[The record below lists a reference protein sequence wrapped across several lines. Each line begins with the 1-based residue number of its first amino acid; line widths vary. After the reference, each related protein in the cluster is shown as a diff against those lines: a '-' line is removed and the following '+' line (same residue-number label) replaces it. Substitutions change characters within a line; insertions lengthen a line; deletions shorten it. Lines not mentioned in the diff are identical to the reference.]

1 VKVTQRWPTWVR
13 RLAFGAVLILAAA
26 TPGMAATW
34 TSSRCEY
41 SGCERAGTVR
51 WIRPLP
57 GSWTVQNGI
66 TGTTPA
72 IGQAYGALGAQ
83 LAAIGSG
90 LTVSAYRASTGQ
102 RLWTTRLTGFAPGSA
117 ITAVRVWPGVVTVGV
132 TPPAPEA
139 PPATATTPA
148 TAATPTPGSTL
159 WPGPTPATSDTPAP
173 GSTPTPIT
181 TPARRA
187 APAPASPP
195 ARGTTPSP
203 WATPAAGATPSSG
216 GTASPGATPAP
227 GAAPATGGGPVTA
240 SGPPRREVVL
250 RASTGHQVRAYPA
263 AQFGGAVAAGPSTTV
278 VVGPHAVTS
287 YANRTGAVRWSR
299 PTGPVP
305 LDWQVGGGQ
314 LYLAVAAGGYL
325 GSAPVTALRRISLGT
340 GAQRVIRPRGSSYAG
355 ALSLAYQGAVV
366 FSSARWA
373 RAYSGSTGRE
383 LWQYPNVL
391 PDTVD
396 AVAERLYLISGNT
409 LIGVDPQT
417 GTTLARVN
425 AASSSGLYG
434 VREGAVLGI
443 DHGGLGKAWAYD
455 IAAQRVLWTSR
466 PLPWPHYFVDLSGI
480 GGSAPPGEDGVL
492 LAVCGK
498 VGPQPSGT
506 APPPCARPM
515 LAVVNR

>member
-1 VKVTQRWPTWVR
+1 
-13 RLAFGAVLILAAA
+13 
-26 TPGMAATW
+26 
-34 TSSRCEY
+34 
-41 SGCERAGTVR
+41 
-51 WIRPLP
+51 
-57 GSWTVQNGI
+57 
-66 TGTTPA
+66 
-72 IGQAYGALGAQ
+72 
-83 LAAIGSG
+83 
-90 LTVSAYRASTGQ
+90 
-102 RLWTTRLTGFAPGSA
+102 
-117 ITAVRVWPGVVTVGV
+117 
-132 TPPAPEA
+132 
-139 PPATATTPA
+139 
-148 TAATPTPGSTL
+148 
-159 WPGPTPATSDTPAP
+159 
-173 GSTPTPIT
+173 
-181 TPARRA
+181 
-187 APAPASPP
+187 
-195 ARGTTPSP
+195 
-203 WATPAAGATPSSG
+203 
-216 GTASPGATPAP
+216 
-227 GAAPATGGGPVTA
+227 
-240 SGPPRREVVL
+240 VVL
-250 RASTGHQVRAYPA
+250 RASTGHRVRAYPA
-263 AQFGGAVAAGPSTTV
+263 AQFGGAVAASSSTTV

-314 LYLAVAAGGYL
+314 LYLAMAAGGYL

-340 GAQRVIRPRGSSYAG
+340 GAQRVIRPRGSSYVG
-355 ALSLAYQGAVV
+355 TLSLAYQGVAV

-383 LWQYPNVL
+383 LWQYPNAL

-409 LIGVDPQT
+409 LIGVDAQT

-498 VGPQPSGT
+498 VGPQPAGT
-506 APPPCARPM
+506 AAPRCARPE

>member
-1 VKVTQRWPTWVR
+1 VKVTQRWLTWAR
-13 RLAFGAVLILAAA
+13 RLAFAAVLILAAA

-34 TSSRCEY
+34 SSFQCQR
-41 SGCERAGTVR
+41 SGCEKAGTVR

-57 GSWTVQNGI
+57 GSWTVQNGMA
-66 TGTTPA
+66 GTTPA
-72 IGQAYGALGAQ
+72 TGQAYGALSAQ

-90 LTVSAYRASTGQ
+90 LTVSAYRAATGQ
-102 RLWTTRLTGFAPGSA
+102 RLWTTQLTGFAPGSS
-117 ITAVRVWPGVVTVGV
+117 ITAVRVWPGVLTVGV
-132 TPPAPEA
+132 T
-139 PPATATTPA
+139 
-148 TAATPTPGSTL
+148 
-159 WPGPTPATSDTPAP
+159 TPAP
-173 GSTPTPIT
+173 G
-181 TPARRA
+181 
-187 APAPASPP
+187 
-195 ARGTTPSP
+195 
-203 WATPAAGATPSSG
+203 
-216 GTASPGATPAP
+216 
-227 GAAPATGGGPVTA
+227 GGPVA
-240 SGPPRREVVL
+240 AGGPPRREVVL

-263 AQFGGAVAAGPSTTV
+263 AQFGGAVAASPSTTV
-278 VVGPHAVTS
+278 IVGPHAVTC

-305 LDWQVGGGQ
+305 QDWQVDGGQ

-325 GSAPVTALRRISLGT
+325 GSAPVTALHRIDLAT
-340 GAQRVIRPRGSSYAG
+340 GAQRIIRPHGSPYFG
-355 ALSLAYQGAVV
+355 ALGLAYQGVV
-366 FSSARWA
+366 IFSSARRA
-373 RAYSGSTGRE
+373 SAYSGSTGRE
-383 LWQYPNVL
+383 LWHYPNAL

-396 AVAERLYLISGNT
+396 AVTGRLYLISGNT

-480 GGSAPPGEDGVL
+480 GGSAPPGEDAVL
-492 LAVCGK
+492 LAVCGR
-498 VGPQPSGT
+498 VGPQPAGIT
-506 APPPCARPM
+506 ALPCARPE

>member
-1 VKVTQRWPTWVR
+1 MKVTQRWLTWVR
-13 RLAFGAVLILAAA
+13 RLAFAAVLILALA

-34 TSSRCEY
+34 SSFQCHRCEK
-41 SGCERAGTVR
+41 AGTVR
-51 WIRPLP
+51 WIRSLP

-66 TGTTPA
+66 TGTAPA
-72 IGQAYGALGAQ
+72 TGQAYGALGAQ
-83 LAAIGSG
+83 LAAVGSG

-132 TPPAPEA
+132 TPPAPGA

-148 TAATPTPGSTL
+148 AGAT
-159 WPGPTPATSDTPAP
+159 
-173 GSTPTPIT
+173 
-181 TPARRA
+181 
-187 APAPASPP
+187 
-195 ARGTTPSP
+195 
-203 WATPAAGATPSSG
+203 TPAAGATTPAAGATTSAAGATPSPRS
-216 GTASPGATPAP
+216 TPAP
-227 GAAPATGGGPVTA
+227 GAAPGTGGGPVTA
-240 SGPPRREVVL
+240 GGPPRREVVL

-263 AQFGGAVAAGPSTTV
+263 AQFGGAVAASPSTTV
-278 VVGPHAVTS
+278 VVGPRAVTS

-305 LDWQVGGGQ
+305 QDWQVDGRQ
-314 LYLAVAAGGYL
+314 FYLAVAGDGYL
-325 GSAPVTALRRISLGT
+325 GSAPVTALRRINLAT
-340 GAQRVIRPRGSSYAG
+340 GAQRVVRPHGSSYDG
-355 ALSLAYQGAVV
+355 MLSLAYQGVVV
-366 FSSARWA
+366 FTSARWA
-373 RAYSGSTGRE
+373 TAYSGTTGQE
-383 LWQYPNVL
+383 LWQYPNAL

-396 AVAERLYLISGNT
+396 TVAGRLYLISGNT

-417 GTTLARVN
+417 GTILARVN

-455 IAAQRVLWTSR
+455 IATQRVLWTSR

-480 GGSAPPGEDGVL
+480 GGSAPPGEDAVL

-498 VGPQPSGT
+498 VGPQPAGT
-506 APPPCARPM
+506 APPPCARPE

>member
-13 RLAFGAVLILAAA
+13 RLAFTAVLILAAA

-34 TSSRCEY
+34 SSFQCQD
-41 SGCERAGTVR
+41 SGCEKAGTLR
-51 WIRPLP
+51 WTRPLP

-66 TGTTPA
+66 TGITPA
-72 IGQAYGALGAQ
+72 TGQAYGALGAQ

-132 TPPAPEA
+132 TPPAPGA
-139 PPATATTPA
+139 TPATATTPA
-148 TAATPTPGSTL
+148 TGATATS
-159 WPGPTPATSDTPAP
+159 WPGPTPATTGTPVP
-173 GSTPTPIT
+173 GSTPAT
-181 TPARRA
+181 TG
-187 APAPASPP
+187 AS
-195 ARGTTPSP
+195 AG
-203 WATPAAGATPSSG
+203 GATP
-216 GTASPGATPAP
+216 SPGATPAARSTP
-227 GAAPATGGGPVTA
+227 SPVATPVQGAAPVPDAAPATGGTHGAAGSP
-240 SGPPRREVVL
+240 SRREVVL
-250 RASTGHQVRAYPA
+250 RASNGHQVRAYPA
-263 AQFGGAVAAGPSTTV
+263 ARFGGAVAASPGTTV

-305 LDWQVGGGQ
+305 QDWQVDGGQ

-325 GSAPVTALRRISLGT
+325 GSAPVTALRRINLAT
-340 GAQRVIRPRGSSYAG
+340 GAQRLVRPHGSSYAG
-355 ALSLAYQGAVV
+355 ALSLAYQGVVV

-373 RAYSGSTGRE
+373 KAYNGSTGQA
-383 LWQYPNVL
+383 LWQYPNAL

-396 AVAERLYLISGNT
+396 AVAGRIYLISGNT
-409 LIGVDPQT
+409 LLGVDPQT

-443 DHGGLGKAWAYD
+443 DHGELGKAWAYD
-455 IAAQRVLWTSR
+455 IATQRVLWTSR

-480 GGSAPPGEDGVL
+480 GGSASPGEDAVL

-498 VGPQPSGT
+498 VGPQPAGT
-506 APPPCARPM
+506 APPPCARPE
-515 LAVVNR
+515 LAVINR

>member
-1 VKVTQRWPTWVR
+1 MKVTQRWLTWVR

-34 TSSRCEY
+34 SSFRCQEP
-41 SGCERAGTVR
+41 GCEKAGTVR

-57 GSWTVQNGI
+57 GSWAVQNGMA
-66 TGTTPA
+66 GTAPA
-72 IGQAYGALGAQ
+72 TGQAYAALGAQ

-102 RLWTTRLTGFAPGSA
+102 RLWTTQLTGFAPGSA

-132 TPPAPEA
+132 TPPATGGRPV
-139 PPATATTPA
+139 
-148 TAATPTPGSTL
+148 
-159 WPGPTPATSDTPAP
+159 
-173 GSTPTPIT
+173 
-181 TPARRA
+181 
-187 APAPASPP
+187 
-195 ARGTTPSP
+195 
-203 WATPAAGATPSSG
+203 AAG
-216 GTASPGATPAP
+216 
-227 GAAPATGGGPVTA
+227 
-240 SGPPRREVVL
+240 GPPRREAVL
-250 RASTGHQVRAYPA
+250 RASTGQQVRAYPA
-263 AQFGGAVAAGPSTTV
+263 AQFGGAVAASPGATV
-278 VVGPHAVTS
+278 IVGAHAVTS

-305 LDWQVGGGQ
+305 QDWQVDGGQ
-314 LYLAVAAGGYL
+314 LYLAVASGGYL
-325 GSAPVTALRRISLGT
+325 GSAPVTALRRINLGT
-340 GAQRVIRPRGSSYAG
+340 GAERVVRPPGRSYPG
-355 ALSLAYQGAVV
+355 ALSLAYQGVVV
-366 FSSARWA
+366 FSSARRA

-383 LWQYPNVL
+383 MWHHANAL
-391 PDTVD
+391 PGTID
-396 AVAERLYLISGNT
+396 AVAGRLYLISGNT

-425 AASSSGLYG
+425 TASSSGSSGLYG

-480 GGSAPPGEDGVL
+480 GGSAPPGEGAVL

-498 VGPQPSGT
+498 LGARAAGVATS
-506 APPPCARPM
+506 PCARPE

>member
-1 VKVTQRWPTWVR
+1 
-13 RLAFGAVLILAAA
+13 
-26 TPGMAATW
+26 
-34 TSSRCEY
+34 
-41 SGCERAGTVR
+41 VR

-66 TGTTPA
+66 TGITPA
-72 IGQAYGALGAQ
+72 TGQAYGAMSAQ

-132 TPPAPEA
+132 AP
-139 PPATATTPA
+139 
-148 TAATPTPGSTL
+148 
-159 WPGPTPATSDTPAP
+159 
-173 GSTPTPIT
+173 
-181 TPARRA
+181 R
-187 APAPASPP
+187 
-195 ARGTTPSP
+195 
-203 WATPAAGATPSSG
+203 
-216 GTASPGATPAP
+216 AP
-227 GAAPATGGGPVTA
+227 GAVPATGGGPA
-240 SGPPRREVVL
+240 AAGGPPRREVVL
-250 RASTGHQVRAYPA
+250 RASTGRQVRAYPA
-263 AQFGGAVAAGPSTTV
+263 AQFGGAVAASPATTV
-278 VVGPHAVTS
+278 LVGPHAVTS

-305 LDWQVGGGQ
+305 QDWQVDGRQ
-314 LYLAVAAGGYL
+314 LYLAVAADGYL
-325 GSAPVTALRRISLGT
+325 GSAPVTALRRINLAT
-340 GAQRVIRPRGSSYAG
+340 GAQRLVRPHGSSYVG
-355 ALSLAYQGAVV
+355 TLSLAYQGVVV

-373 RAYSGSTGRE
+373 KAYSGSTGQE
-383 LWQYPNVL
+383 LWQHPNAL

-396 AVAERLYLISGNT
+396 AVAKRLYLLSGNT

-455 IAAQRVLWTSR
+455 IATQRVLWTSR

-480 GGSAPPGEDGVL
+480 GGSAPPGEDAVL

-498 VGPQPSGT
+498 VGPQPAGT
-506 APPPCARPM
+506 APPRCARPE